1 MIWHCTA
8 YTEKPTAYSII
19 WDYNRS
25 LAKKETKTSC
35 AKHDIYALKPVVNDN
50 FVTDAIKFEIEV
62 KNQIFKCS
70 KNSIQG

>member
-1 MIWHCTA
+1 MTLHCIYWKA
-8 YTEKPTAYSII
+8 
-19 WDYNRS
+19 NS
-25 LAKKETKTSC
+25 LFYHLRLQQKLSKKETKTSC